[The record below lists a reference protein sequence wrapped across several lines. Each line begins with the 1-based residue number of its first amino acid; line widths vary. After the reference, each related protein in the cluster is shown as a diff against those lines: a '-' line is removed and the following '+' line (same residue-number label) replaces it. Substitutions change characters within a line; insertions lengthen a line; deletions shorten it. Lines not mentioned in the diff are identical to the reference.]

1 MFFDRI
7 TRDPAVMAGAPC
19 IRGMRF
25 PVTTILSS
33 LGSGMSEEELLADH
47 PDLELEDIRQA
58 LSYAVRS
65 GRELLRKSAT
75 RPDQIARKFT
85 GRWTQGMG

>member
-1 MFFDRI
+1 MCFDRI
-7 TRDPAVMAGAPC
+7 TRDLAVMAGAPC

-33 LGSGMSEEELLADH
+33 LGAGMPEEELLADH

-58 LSYAVRS
+58 LSYADQS
-65 GRELLRKSAT
+65 GRE
-75 RPDQIARKFT
+75 
-85 GRWTQGMG
+85 

>member
-25 PVTTILSS
+25 PVTAILSS

-47 PDLELEDIRQA
+47 PDLEVEDIRQA
-58 LSYAVRS
+58 LSYAVQS
-65 GRELLRKSAT
+65 GRN
-75 RPDQIARKFT
+75 
-85 GRWTQGMG
+85 

>member
-19 IRGMRF
+19 IRRMRF

-33 LGSGMSEEELLADH
+33 LGSGMSEVELLADH

-58 LSYAVRS
+58 LSYTVQS
-65 GRELLRKSAT
+65 GRK
-75 RPDQIARKFT
+75 
-85 GRWTQGMG
+85 

>member
-25 PVTTILSS
+25 PVTTILPS

-58 LSYAVRS
+58 LSYAVEVLQEH
-65 GRELLRKSAT
+65 GNPLR
-75 RPDQIARKFT
+75 IA
-85 GRWTQGMG
+85 

>member
-1 MFFDRI
+1 MPYYDFMFFDRI
-7 TRDPAVMAGAPC
+7 THDPAVMAGAPS

-33 LGSGMSEEELLADH
+33 LGSGMTEEELLADH

-58 LSYAVRS
+58 LSYADQS
-65 GRELLRKSAT
+65 GRE
-75 RPDQIARKFT
+75 
-85 GRWTQGMG
+85 

>member
-1 MFFDRI
+1 MYFDRI

-25 PVTTILSS
+25 PVTTILLS

-47 PDLELEDIRQA
+47 PDLEVEDIRQA
-58 LSYAVRS
+58 LSYAVQS
-65 GRELLRKSAT
+65 GRK
-75 RPDQIARKFT
+75 
-85 GRWTQGMG
+85 

>member
-25 PVTTILSS
+25 PVTAILSS

-47 PDLELEDIRQA
+47 PDLEVEDIRQA
-58 LSYAVRS
+58 LSYAVEVLQEH
-65 GRELLRKSAT
+65 GNALR
-75 RPDQIARKFT
+75 IA
-85 GRWTQGMG
+85 